1 MVKTTLLW
9 DLKVNNSNLQ
19 YITKEIWN
27 QSCNLGFNR
36 NIQKVMDFSYS
47 IDIQTIFFILMS
59 FLHCITSL
67 RYYWHE
73 LANSILHLEKII
85 LGNQLRGAPLT
96 ITS

>member
-47 IDIQTIFFILMS
+47 IDIQTIFLS
-59 FLHCITSL
+59 
-67 RYYWHE
+67 
-73 LANSILHLEKII
+73 
-85 LGNQLRGAPLT
+85 
-96 ITS
+96 